1 MRRFR
6 AAISTVLLLTSVFA
20 AELKLKVVD
29 PHSAAVAGARVAVLL
44 ENQTTPLK
52 VLTTSSDGSISPTN
66 LADGNYR
73 VEVLAPGFAAYSA
86 NLKLPA
92 DANFTATLSLATVTE
107 TVVVSATR
115 YPLPVNETGA
125 SVSTLESG
133 ELTNMQPVA
142 LNDSLRFLPGAVINT
157 AGQRGGLASLFVRGG
172 DSTYNKAFI
181 DGVPVDEPGG
191 TLNLGVVPLQSV
203 DRLELLRGAQST
215 LYGSDAMTSVLQL
228 YSRTGSSETPEILF
242 GADGGNLWTAHGY
255 GSVSGARG
263 RFDYNVFADQ
273 FNTEGQN
280 INDDYSNSLQ
290 GMNVGTRLSSFAFLR
305 FRLRHSNSRTGVQ
318 GEWSFNGDPIYAP
331 DEDQHARENDL
342 LANMELTIA
351 GPSQW
356 QHHFSGY
363 EYNHRTLNEDTVSDR
378 GCDPTVFNFFDCY
391 FNDTVHIN
399 RAGFNYQGDY
409 TPRTWLQTTVG
420 YEFEDENGYFNS
432 IFVNS
437 DPNGN
442 FGQGFTHGL
451 RLNQAVFLQQR
462 LTRGRFSLIA
472 GFRYVH
478 NASFGD
484 RVVPRVAA
492 SYVLQHGGQIFSGT
506 RLRFA
511 YAQGIK
517 EPTFEESFGITGTFP
532 ALPNPNLK
540 AEENRSYEAGL
551 EQTFFAGRYALSAAY
566 FNNQFRNQIEFTT
579 DPITFEG
586 FFLNLNRSF
595 AQGAEVE
602 FKGSISSHLQLD
614 SAYNYTSTQIL
625 DAPGASSPN
634 ATGDPLLRRP
644 KHSGSLLLNYFARGW
659 GGNLGGSFVGRRP
672 DSDFLGLGYDHA
684 AGYALVNVGGWYNVH
699 PRITLYANIENLLN
713 RHYEEV
719 VGYPALFLN
728 FRAGLRFRL
737 GGG

>member
-351 GPSQW
+351 
-356 QHHFSGY
+356 
-363 EYNHRTLNEDTVSDR
+363 
-378 GCDPTVFNFFDCY
+378 
-391 FNDTVHIN
+391 
-399 RAGFNYQGDY
+399 
-409 TPRTWLQTTVG
+409 
-420 YEFEDENGYFNS
+420 
-432 IFVNS
+432 
-437 DPNGN
+437 
-442 FGQGFTHGL
+442 
-451 RLNQAVFLQQR
+451 
-462 LTRGRFSLIA
+462 
-472 GFRYVH
+472 
-478 NASFGD
+478 
-484 RVVPRVAA
+484 VAA
-492 SYVLQHGGQIFSGT
+492 
-506 RLRFA
+506 
-511 YAQGIK
+511 
-517 EPTFEESFGITGTFP
+517 
-532 ALPNPNLK
+532 
-540 AEENRSYEAGL
+540 
-551 EQTFFAGRYALSAAY
+551 
-566 FNNQFRNQIEFTT
+566 
-579 DPITFEG
+579 
-586 FFLNLNRSF
+586 
-595 AQGAEVE
+595 
-602 FKGSISSHLQLD
+602 
-614 SAYNYTSTQIL
+614 
-625 DAPGASSPN
+625 
-634 ATGDPLLRRP
+634 PLL
-644 KHSGSLLLNYFARGW
+644 
-659 GGNLGGSFVGRRP
+659 
-672 DSDFLGLGYDHA
+672 GL
-684 AGYALVNVGGWYNVH
+684 
-699 PRITLYANIENLLN
+699 
-713 RHYEEV
+713 
-719 VGYPALFLN
+719 
-728 FRAGLRFRL
+728 
-737 GGG
+737 

>member
-378 GCDPTVFNFFDCY
+378 GCDPAVFNFFDCY

-399 RAGFNYQGDY
+399 RAGFDYQGDY

-492 SYVLQHGGQIFSGT
+492 SYVLQHGGQIISGT

-625 DAPGASSPN
+625 DAPGAGSPN